1 MPIVNIKLIEGVYS
15 REQKQ
20 EMIRRITDVM
30 VDLGGE
36 HMRPVT
42 MVVIEEVKGGDWGIG
57 GKASSIADVKA
68 LGLGVSRISQ
78 TLYILEA

>member
-20 EMIRRITDVM
+20 EMIRRMTDIM
-30 VDLGGE
+30 VDLEGE

-42 MVVIEEVKGGDWGIG
+42 MVVIEEVKGGDWGVG
-57 GKASSIADVKA
+57 GQALSSADVKA
-68 LGLGVSRISQ
+68 LAKSK
-78 TLYILEA
+78 

>member
-20 EMIRRITDVM
+20 EMIRRMTDIM
-30 VDLGGE
+30 VDLEGE

-42 MVVIEEVKGGDWGIG
+42 MVVIEEVKGGDWGVG
-57 GKASSIADVKA
+57 GKAFSAADVKA
-68 LGLGVSRISQ
+68 LAGGK
-78 TLYILEA
+78 